1 MAIDRTPCVLSE
13 NARNSIKNSKLLV
26 VGAGGIGCEILKN
39 LALSGFTDIEI
50 IDLDTIDVSNLNR
63 QFLFRKE
70 HVGKPKAVVARET
83 ILGYNPD
90 ISVKAYHDSI
100 TSQEY
105 GVNFFK
111 QFNVVL
117 NALDNR
123 AARNHVNRM
132 CLAADIPLIESGTSG
147 YSGQVELIKKNVTQ
161 CYECQPK
168 PAQKTFPGCTIRNT
182 PSEPVHCIVW
192 AKHLFNQLFG
202 EEDPD
207 QDVSPDSE
215 DPEAKTED
223 GHSMTE
229 SGNVKRIS
237 TRQWAQDNEY
247 NPSKLFNKFFFEDI
261 QYLLKMENLWK
272 SRKPPVPLNWANAT
286 KEEEKMEIDGEDNVK
301 NTDMKVWSINKCA
314 KVFAK
319 TVDNLKIE
327 LFGKE
332 FLLWDK
338 DDKAAMDFV
347 TACANIR
354 SNIFS
359 IAMQSRF
366 STKSIAGSIIPAIA
380 TANAIIAGLVVLH
393 TFRVLQEQYEKC
405 PSVYLRAKSKFS
417 KSVLV
422 ADNAIVKANPL
433 CYVCSP
439 KPFVNVFVNTYIMTV
454 KEFENEILKKQL
466 NMVAPDVILDGKFV
480 VVISSED
487 GETEANNHKTLAHMG
502 VVDGVM
508 LKCDDFLQNYELQI
522 AINHYEAKDKED
534 DLYKVVVNPEELK
547 AKKLDIE
554 NGSQKNDGTM
564 ETDDNKDDSG
574 DEPVIVETLA
584 EDPQEGSSSKRRKLN
599 PPEDSDDD
607 LVILDEIIE

>member
-1 MAIDRTPCVLSE
+1 MQLDRTPCVLGE
-13 NARNSIKNSKLLV
+13 EARSLVKEAKILV
-26 VGAGGIGCEILKN
+26 VGAGGIGCEVLKN
-39 LALSGFTDIEI
+39 LALSGFQDIEI

-90 ISVKAYHDSI
+90 IKVKAYHDSI

-111 QFNVVL
+111 QFSLVL

-132 CLAADIPLIESGTSG
+132 CLAADIPLIESGTAG
-147 YSGQVELIKKNVTQ
+147 YSGQVELIKKGVTQ

-168 PAQKTFPGCTIRNT
+168 PTQKTYPGCTIRNT

-223 GHSMTE
+223 GHSMTDT
-229 SGNVKRIS
+229 GNVKRIS
-237 TRQWAQDNEY
+237 TRQWAQEIDY
-247 NPSKLFNKFFFEDI
+247 NPTQLFNKFFFEDI
-261 QYLLKMENLWK
+261 EYLLKMENLWK
-272 SRKPPVPLNWANAT
+272 SRKPPVPIKWEEAT
-286 KEEEKMEIDGEDNVK
+286 TDGEKTEVKDDDNIK

-314 KVFAK
+314 QVFAK
-319 TVDNLKIE
+319 TVDVLKKE
-327 LFGKE
+327 LSGRN
-332 FLLWDK
+332 FLVWDK
-338 DDKAAMDFV
+338 DDQPGMDFV

-354 SNIFS
+354 SHIFS
-359 IAMQSRF
+359 IQMQSKF

-380 TANAIIAGLVVLH
+380 TANAIVAGLVVLH
-393 TFRVLQEQYEKC
+393 AFRALQEQYERC
-405 PSVYLRAKSKFS
+405 SAVYLRRKSKFS
-417 KSVLV
+417 KFVLA
-422 ADNAIVKANPL
+422 ADNELQKANPV

-439 KPFVNVFVNTYIMTV
+439 KPFVNVFVNTNTMTV

-466 NMVAPDVILDGKFV
+466 NMIAPDVVLDGKFV
-480 VVISSED
+480 VVISSEE
-487 GETEANNHKTLAHMG
+487 GETQANDNKTLVEMS
-502 VVDGVM
+502 VVEGTV

-522 AINHYEAKDKED
+522 AVNHYEAKEKD
-534 DLYKVVVNPEELK
+534 DPLFKVAVNPEDLK
-547 AKKLDIE
+547 AKEDIKNGGANGKKEE
-554 NGSQKNDGTM
+554 NHD
-564 ETDDNKDDSG
+564 EDSD
-574 DEPVIVETLA
+574 DEPTIVENPP

-607 LVILDEIIE
+607 LIVLDEIIE